1 MGETFSVLQ
10 FHGPFVLSFQISK
23 QEFIAANG
31 SSLKCD
37 GETVIEMKTLG
48 SF

>member
-10 FHGPFVLSFQISK
+10 VHGLFVLSFQISK
-23 QEFIAANG
+23 QELIAANG
-31 SSLKCD
+31 SCLKCD
-37 GETVIEMKTLG
+37 GETVIEMKNLG